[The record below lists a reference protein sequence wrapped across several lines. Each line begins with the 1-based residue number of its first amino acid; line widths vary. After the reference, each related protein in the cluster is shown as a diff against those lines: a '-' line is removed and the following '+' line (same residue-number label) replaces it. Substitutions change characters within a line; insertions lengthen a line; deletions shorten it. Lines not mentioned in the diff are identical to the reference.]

1 MAFEKPKPT
10 IVIGL
15 GNPIMADEG
24 IGTVLVDELAKL
36 AAAGKLPSEDIEYY
50 DGGCGGMY
58 LLHTIAER
66 KKAILIDCSLMG
78 TEPGTIK
85 RFTPDDVNSVKQM
98 AHLSL
103 HEVDILKVIELA
115 QQIGQCP
122 DEIVI
127 FGIEP
132 VAITQQMHLNDAI
145 SAKIP
150 EYIDEIKTELL
161 LTDNC

>member
-1 MAFEKPKPT
+1 MKFEPTKPT
-10 IVIGL
+10 IVVGL
-15 GNPIMADEG
+15 GNPLMADEG
-24 IGTVLVDELAKL
+24 IGVVLIEEMSKL
-36 AAAGKLPSEDIEYY
+36 AAAGKLPSDDIEYY

-66 KKAILIDCSLMG
+66 KKAILVDCCIMG
-78 TEPGTIK
+78 TEPGTLC

-103 HEVDILKVIELA
+103 HEVDILKVIDLA
-115 QQIGQCP
+115 KQIGQCP

-132 VAITQQMHLNDAI
+132 VEITNQMHLNEPI
-145 SAKIP
+145 QAKIP
-150 EYIDEIKTELL
+150 AYIDAIKAEILKTG
-161 LTDNC
+161 N

>member
-1 MAFEKPKPT
+1 MFGNVKET
-10 IVIGL
+10 IVVGL
-15 GNPIMADEG
+15 GNPLMADEG
-24 IGTVLVDELAKL
+24 IGTVLVDELGKL
-36 AAAGKLPSEDIEYY
+36 AAMGKLPAENIEFY

-66 KKAILIDCSLMG
+66 KKAILIDCCLMG
-78 TEPGTIK
+78 SKPGTIR

-115 QQIGQCP
+115 KQIGHCP
-122 DEIVI
+122 DEIII

-132 VAITQQMHLNDAI
+132 VAIKQQLHLNETLQ
-145 SAKIP
+145 KRIP
-150 EYIDEIKTELL
+150 DYIEIIRSELE
-161 LTDNC
+161 

>member
-1 MAFEKPKPT
+1 MNMKPT
-10 IVIGL
+10 IVVGL
-15 GNPIMADEG
+15 GNPLMADEG
-24 IGTVLVDELAKL
+24 IGVVLIEELGKL
-36 AAAGKLPSEDIEYY
+36 AAEGQLPSEDIEYY

-58 LLHTIAER
+58 LLHNIAGR
-66 KKAILIDCSLMG
+66 KKAVLIDCCLMG
-78 TEPGTIK
+78 AEPGTIR

-115 QQIGQCP
+115 KQIGQCP

-132 VAITQQMHLNDAI
+132 VSITNQMHLNEPI
-145 SAKIP
+145 QAKIP
-150 EYIDEIKTELL
+150 DYLAEIKKELKR
-161 LTDNC
+161 

>member
-1 MAFEKPKPT
+1 MTFGTVKPT
-10 IVIGL
+10 IVVGL
-15 GNPIMADEG
+15 GNPLMADEG
-24 IGTVLVDELAKL
+24 IGTVLVDALAKL
-36 AAAGKLPSEDIEYY
+36 ARDGKLPNETVEYY

-66 KKAILIDCSLMG
+66 KKAILIDCCLMG
-78 TEPGTIK
+78 AEPGTIR
-85 RFTPDDVNSVKQM
+85 RFTPDDVNSVKKM

-115 QQIGQCP
+115 RQIGQCP

-132 VAITQQMHLNDAI
+132 VSIKPQMHLNEAI
-145 SAKIP
+145 EARLDD
-150 EYIDEIKTELL
+150 YVAEIRKELER
-161 LTDNC
+161 

>member
-1 MAFEKPKPT
+1 MGLSNTKDT
-10 IVIGL
+10 IVVGL
-15 GNPIMADEG
+15 GNPLMADEG
-24 IGTVLVDELAKL
+24 IGTALVDELLKMAQN
-36 AAAGKLPSEDIEYY
+36 GDLPSENIEYY

-66 KKAILIDCSLMG
+66 KKAILIDCCLMG
-78 TEPGTIK
+78 TTPGTIR

-115 QQIGQCP
+115 RAIDQCP

-132 VAITQQMHLNDAI
+132 VKIESQMHLNETLQ
-145 SAKIP
+145 KRIP
-150 EYIDEIKTELL
+150 EYIEIIRPEL
-161 LTDNC
+161 T

>member
-1 MAFEKPKPT
+1 MTFGKPKET
-10 IVIGL
+10 IVVGL
-15 GNPIMADEG
+15 GNPLMADEG
-24 IGTVLVDELAKL
+24 IGTVLVDELSKL
-36 AAAGKLPSEDIEYY
+36 AAAGKLPSENIEYY

-66 KKAILIDCSLMG
+66 KKAILLDCCLMG
-78 TEPGTIK
+78 TEPGTVR
-85 RFTPDDVNSVKQM
+85 RFTPDDVKSVKKM

-115 QQIGQCP
+115 NQIGQCP

-132 VAITQQMHLNDAI
+132 VSIEPQMHLNEAI
-145 SAKIP
+145 QKRIP
-150 EYIDEIKTELL
+150 EYLETIRNELDKT
-161 LTDNC
+161 N

>member
-1 MAFEKPKPT
+1 MAFGTPKET
-10 IVIGL
+10 IVVGL
-15 GNPIMADEG
+15 GNPLMADEG

-36 AAAGKLPSEDIEYY
+36 AQAGKLPSENVEYY

-66 KKAILIDCSLMG
+66 KKAILIDCCLMG
-78 TEPGTIK
+78 TEPGTIR
-85 RFTPDDVNSVKQM
+85 RFTPDDVTSVKKM

-115 QQIGQCP
+115 KQIGQCP

-132 VAITQQMHLNDAI
+132 ASITQQMHLNEAI
-145 SAKIP
+145 ESRVSD
-150 EYIDEIKTELL
+150 YIEEIRKELEM
-161 LTDNC
+161 

>member
-1 MAFEKPKPT
+1 
-10 IVIGL
+10 
-15 GNPIMADEG
+15 MADEG
-24 IGTVLVDELAKL
+24 IGVVLIEELTKL
-36 AAAGKLPSEDIEYY
+36 AAAGNLPTDDVEYY

-66 KKAILIDCSLMG
+66 KKAILIDCALMG
-78 TEPGTIK
+78 NEPGTIK

-115 QQIGQCP
+115 KQIGQCP

-132 VAITQQMHLNDAI
+132 VKIEPQMHLNHVI
-145 SAKIP
+145 EAKIP
-150 EYIDEIKTELL
+150 GYIDVIRKEIEHL
-161 LTDNC
+161 

>member
-1 MAFEKPKPT
+1 
-10 IVIGL
+10 
-15 GNPIMADEG
+15 MADEG
-24 IGTVLVDELAKL
+24 IGVTLIEELGKL
-36 AAAGKLPSEDIEYY
+36 AAAGKLPSENVEYL

-58 LLHTIAER
+58 LLHSIAER
-66 KKAILIDCSLMG
+66 SKVILIDCCLMG
-78 TEPGTIK
+78 TEPGTIR

-115 QQIGQCP
+115 KQIGQCP

-132 VAITQQMHLNDAI
+132 VKIQPQMHLNDAI
-145 SAKIP
+145 KEKIP
-150 EYIDEIKTELL
+150 DYIAAIETEILSTKS
-161 LTDNC
+161 

>member
-1 MAFEKPKPT
+1 MTFGQVKET
-10 IVIGL
+10 IVVGL

-24 IGTVLVDELAKL
+24 IGTVLVEELEKL
-36 AAAGKLPSEDIEYY
+36 AIAGKLPADTIEYY

-66 KKAILIDCSLMG
+66 KKAILIDCCLMD
-78 TEPGTIK
+78 TEPGTIR

-98 AHLSL
+98 SHLSL

-115 QQIGQCP
+115 KEIGQCP

-132 VAITQQMHLNDAI
+132 VAIEQQLHLNDAI
-145 SAKIP
+145 QKRIP
-150 EYIDEIKTELL
+150 EYIETIRNELE
-161 LTDNC
+161 

>member
-1 MAFEKPKPT
+1 MTFGKPKET
-10 IVIGL
+10 IVVGL
-15 GNPIMADEG
+15 GNPLMADEG
-24 IGTVLVDELAKL
+24 IGTVLVEELSKL
-36 AAAGKLPSEDIEYY
+36 AQAGKLPFENVEYY

-66 KKAILIDCSLMG
+66 KKAILLDCCLMG
-78 TEPGTIK
+78 TDPGTIR
-85 RFTPDDVNSVKQM
+85 RFTPDDVNSVKKM

-115 QQIGQCP
+115 RQIGQCP

-132 VAITQQMHLNDAI
+132 VSIEPQMHLNEAI
-145 SAKIP
+145 QKRIP
-150 EYIDEIKTELL
+150 EYIETIRNELDKT
-161 LTDNC
+161 N

>member
-1 MAFEKPKPT
+1 LTSENLKPT
-10 IVIGL
+10 IVVGL
-15 GNPIMADEG
+15 GNPLMADEG
-24 IGTVLVDELAKL
+24 IGVAVIEELSKL
-36 AAAGKLPSEDIEYY
+36 AVAGQLPSETIEYY

-58 LLHTIAER
+58 LLHSIAER
-66 KKAILIDCSLMG
+66 QKAILIDCCLMG
-78 TEPGTIK
+78 AEPGTLK

-115 QQIGQCP
+115 KQIGQCP

-132 VAITQQMHLNDAI
+132 VKIEPQMHLNDSI
-145 SAKIP
+145 GEKIP
-150 EYIDEIKTELL
+150 DYIDAIRNEIKQP
-161 LTDNC
+161 DN

>member
-1 MAFEKPKPT
+1 MTFGKPKET
-10 IVIGL
+10 IVVGL
-15 GNPIMADEG
+15 GNPLMADEG
-24 IGTVLVDELAKL
+24 VGTVLVDELSKL
-36 AAAGKLPSEDIEYY
+36 AAAGKLPSETIEYY

-66 KKAILIDCSLMG
+66 KKAILIDCCLMG

-85 RFTPDDVNSVKQM
+85 RFTPDDVNSVKKM

-115 QQIGQCP
+115 KQLGQCP
-122 DEIVI
+122 EEIVI

-132 VAITQQMHLNDAI
+132 VKIEPQMHLNELI
-145 SAKIP
+145 KAKLDD
-150 EYIDEIKTELL
+150 YIAEIFKELKK
-161 LTDNC
+161 

>member
-1 MAFEKPKPT
+1 MTFGTPKST
-10 IVIGL
+10 IVVGL
-15 GNPIMADEG
+15 GNPLMADEG
-24 IGTVLVDELAKL
+24 IGVVLIEKLNEL
-36 AAAGKLPSEDIEYY
+36 AAAGEVPTSDIEYY

-58 LLHTIAER
+58 LLHTIAGR
-66 KKAILIDCSLMG
+66 QKAILIDCCLMG
-78 TEPGTIK
+78 AEPGTI
-85 RFTPDDVNSVKQM
+85 RCFTPDDVNSVKQM

-132 VAITQQMHLNDAI
+132 VSITNQMHLNEPI
-145 SAKIP
+145 QAKIP
-150 EYIDEIKTELL
+150 EYITEIRKELYPSG
-161 LTDNC
+161 